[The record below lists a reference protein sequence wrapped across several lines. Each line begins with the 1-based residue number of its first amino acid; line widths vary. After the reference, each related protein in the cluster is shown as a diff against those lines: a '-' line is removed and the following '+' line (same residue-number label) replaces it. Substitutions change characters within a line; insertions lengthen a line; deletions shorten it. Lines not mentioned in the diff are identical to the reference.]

1 MRKTHYTCREL
12 AELKLPELPGTDRG
26 WRALVEREAW
36 EFIEH
41 KSRGR
46 GGVRR
51 EYAPPP
57 RIAALIAGE
66 PAACIGVTKRKH
78 RETEVT
84 LTLTRPASKAAALLQ
99 WLNGRGDHA

>member
-12 AELKLPELPGTDRG
+12 AELKLPDCPTTDEG
-26 WRALVEREAW
+26 WRLTVSREGW
-36 EFIEH
+36 PCIES
-41 KSRGR
+41 KGRGR

-84 LTLTRPASKAAALLQ
+84 LTLTLPASKAAALLQ